1 MRIMEELNIGTIY
14 QDIAFYI
21 FLCLLV
27 MINFD
32 LLKYSSNN
40 KNISSPIPNQ

>member
-1 MRIMEELNIGTIY
+1 MRIVEELNIGTMY
-14 QDIAFYI
+14 QDIAFYT

-32 LLKYSSNN
+32 LLKYSSKT
-40 KNISSPIPNQ
+40 KNISSSIPNQ